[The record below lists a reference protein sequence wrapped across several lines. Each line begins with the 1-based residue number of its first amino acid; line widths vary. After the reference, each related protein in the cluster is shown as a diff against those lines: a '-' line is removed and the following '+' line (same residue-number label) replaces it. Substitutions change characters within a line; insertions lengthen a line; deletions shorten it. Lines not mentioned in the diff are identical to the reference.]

1 MILTVQ
7 ELAEREVHVAD
18 HVAEYLEACNRLFEE
33 GILSHNIVSS
43 SKQKI
48 LVNMKT
54 GFEFFQLWKDL
65 SQKFP
70 GVYLEHD
77 VMQLHVRV
85 HVYNDYLSLY
95 MCMHH
100 ADVKLRS
107 PLQQNFLA
115 WHLYPRPYTVLLYI
129 MHYAY

>member
-1 MILTVQ
+1 MISAVR
-7 ELAEREVHVAD
+7 ELAKRGVHVAD
-18 HVAEYLEACNRLFEE
+18 HHQRVAEYLQACNRLLNFEE

-43 SKQKI
+43 SEQKI

-70 GVYLEHD
+70 GVYLEHN
-77 VMQLHVRV
+77 VMQLHVHV

-95 MCMHH
+95 MCMH

-115 WHLYPRPYTVLLYI
+115 WLV
-129 MHYAY
+129 M